1 MGVKGGSRTVLCVD
15 DYGVGIELRKRM
27 LEKMGFKV
35 LVASTVSQALEIFR
49 ANHVDVVLTEYG
61 ELTIGGDST
70 LVATMKTL
78 KPEVPVAILTAET
91 SVPPEEMSIA
101 DAVIP
106 KLVGPDELLQIIEK
120 LLRPNNKGH
129 AATP

>member
-27 LEKMGFKV
+27 LEKMGFRV
-35 LVASTVSQALEIFR
+35 LAAASVSQALEIFR
-49 ANHVDVVLTEYG
+49 ANQVDVVLTEHG

-70 LVATMKTL
+70 LVATMKAL

-91 SVPPEEMSIA
+91 SLAPEEMSLA

-106 KLVGPDELLQIIEK
+106 KLVGPDELLHIIEK

>member
-1 MGVKGGSRTVLCVD
+1 MRAQGGSRTVLCVD

-35 LVASTVSQALEIFR
+35 LTATSVSQALEIFR
-49 ANHVDVVLTEYG
+49 ANHVDLVLTEHG
-61 ELTIGGDST
+61 ELAIGDPT

-78 KPEVPVAILTAET
+78 KPEVPVAILTAE
-91 SVPPEEMSIA
+91 SSLAPEEMSLA

-106 KLVGPDELLQIIEK
+106 KLVGPDELLHIIEK
-120 LLRPNNKGH
+120 LLLPNNKGK
-129 AATP
+129 AAAP